1 MNNLGLSLKK
11 FFTNKNT
18 VTIIGVVAI
27 LVILYF
33 MYTNQIKK
41 ATLEIE
47 VPVAKE
53 TIYPQTKIQSTMVTK
68 IKVAQAAKPKDVIM
82 SDQAIIDHY
91 TGVGVTVPKG
101 SMFYKEFIVTKEDLP
116 GSWLKNLKP
125 QSVNSLELERP
136 YSFPVNVATTFGNS
150 IQPGDYVDFYLKAY
164 DNNKGII
171 FGRIYDNVEVLSVT
185 DSSGKEVFKSQNAIG
200 TPAYLNFGFDN
211 DTYQIFKFVE
221 YASGDLSLVVV
232 PRGGDPLSNED
243 KEKISTSHIS
253 AGAARDYVRL
263 KGSKAYEK
271 IWKEGY
277 PEEDLPTN
285 TENQANTENTNQ
297 N

>member
-33 MYTNQIKK
+33 MYTKQIKK
-41 ATLEIE
+41 ATNEID

-53 TIYPQTKIQSTMVTK
+53 TIYPQQEIQEGMVTT
-68 IKVAQAAKPKDVIM
+68 IKVAQAAKPKD
-82 SDQAIIDHY
+82 AILSKGAIVGKY

-101 SMFYKEFIVTKEDLP
+101 SMFYKEFIVDKSQLP
-116 GSWLKNLKP
+116 GNWLKKLGP
-125 QSVNSLELERP
+125 QSVNSLELQRP
-136 YSFPVNVATTFGNS
+136 YSFSVNVASTFGNS

-164 DNNKGII
+164 DNNKLII
-171 FGRIYDNVEVLSVT
+171 YGRIFDNVEVLSVT
-185 DSSGKEVFKSQNAIG
+185 DSSGKDVFRSQNAIG

-211 DTYQIFKFVE
+211 ETYRIFKYVE
-221 YASGDLSLVVV
+221 YSSGDLKLEVV
-232 PRGGDPLSNED
+232 PRGGEPLSNED
-243 KEKISTSHIS
+243 IDKINNSHVNAS
-253 AGAARDYVRL
+253 EARKYVL
-263 KGSKAYEK
+263 AKGSKSK
-271 IWKEGY
+271 IWEEGY
-277 PEEDLPTN
+277 PEEDISAPTTDEP
-285 TENQANTENTNQ
+285 TEQTQ